1 MDDLEYEKKK
11 LEKVEE
17 ELEEIQSG
25 EEQILRT
32 LPKKYGNNPVLLS
45 NLMSSTATKIT
56 NIARM
61 KEKPYFARIDFKEDK
76 KPNKEKLYIGKVGVT
91 DLDGNVVIT
100 DWRAPVSTLYYDAN
114 LGKVEYNAPEGK
126 IKGEL
131 SLKRQIII
139 QNKNV
144 EEIFDVDSVSDDEL
158 LKPYLGASADNRLKN
173 IVASIQSEQNNII
186 RKSIE
191 ENLIVQGVAGSGK
204 TTVALHRIAYLMYN
218 NANRYKANQFMVIG
232 PNRFFINYIS
242 NVLPDLDASN
252 AVQVTYEELASDF
265 TCEKLIFEDSTKKL
279 SDIIDKKA
287 PKDYLKFKSSLKY
300 KELLEKYLNNYEK
313 TVISDTG
320 VIINNIPVLSKD
332 EVMETFNEVI
342 GECLE
347 QRLDMTARV
356 LSNRIKNDD
365 TIYNRVK
372 NRMLELE
379 KNEENIDKKRK
390 IAKQELDM
398 LKDLTNTGFEKQI
411 KKYVSISNLKSINI
425 YKEFVEN
432 VDKLYLENDVDINSL
447 KENTLK
453 SLKSR
458 IIENEDIAAIMFI
471 RLYLFGNGEYK
482 NIKCVVIDEAQ
493 DFGIF
498 SYFVLKKLLSN
509 ATFSIFGDMAQG
521 IYSYRAI
528 GDWNEIKENV
538 IFDAEF
544 LNLKKSYRTSIEI
557 MNEANKVSEAIG
569 LGRANPVIRSSGP
582 ISKTNIEKDKEA
594 LYIVNRVKE
603 YQSQGFKSIA
613 IVYKDQTNMMEL
625 NRLLKKEKIESEIIY
640 KDQEKYNGGVCILTS
655 YLSKG
660 LEFDVVIIA
669 DADDSIYLSNNILD
683 MKLLYVAMTRALHH
697 LDITYENDVIL
708 PLQNLKNDYNNLT
721 RKYF

>member
-191 ENLIVQGVAGSGK
+191 KNLIVQGVAGSGK

-320 VIINNIPVLSKD
+320 VIINNIQVLSKD

-390 IAKQELDM
+390 IAKQELNM

-425 YKEFVEN
+425 YKDFVEN

-582 ISKTNIEKDKEA
+582 IIKTNIEKDKEA

-683 MKLLYVAMTRALHH
+683 MKLLYVAMTRALHK
-697 LDITYENDVIL
+697 LELI
-708 PLQNLKNDYNNLT
+708 YNNNIC
-721 RKYF
+721 KYLK

>member
-76 KPNKEKLYIGKVGVT
+76 KPNKEKLYIGKVGVI
-91 DLDGNVVIT
+91 DLDGKVVIT

-158 LKPYLGASADNRLKN
+158 LKPYLGASSDNRLKN

-191 ENLIVQGVAGSGK
+191 KNLIVQGVAGSGK

-320 VIINNIPVLSKD
+320 VIINNIQVLSKD

-390 IAKQELDM
+390 IAKQELNM

-425 YKEFVEN
+425 YKDFVEN

-569 LGRANPVIRSSGP
+569 LGKANPVIRSSGP
-582 ISKTNIEKDKEA
+582 IIKTNIEKDKEA

-683 MKLLYVAMTRALHH
+683 MKLLYVAMTRALHK
-697 LDITYENDVIL
+697 LELI
-708 PLQNLKNDYNNLT
+708 YNNNIC
-721 RKYF
+721 KYLK

>member
-76 KPNKEKLYIGKVGVT
+76 KPNKEKLYIGKVGVI
-91 DLDGNVVIT
+91 DLDGKVVIT

-191 ENLIVQGVAGSGK
+191 KNLIVQGVAGSGK

-320 VIINNIPVLSKD
+320 VIINNIQVLSKD

-390 IAKQELDM
+390 IAKQELNM

-425 YKEFVEN
+425 YKNFVEN

-569 LGRANPVIRSSGP
+569 LGKANPVIRSSGP
-582 ISKTNIEKDKEA
+582 IIKTNIEKDKEA

-683 MKLLYVAMTRALHH
+683 MKLLYVAMTRALHK
-697 LDITYENDVIL
+697 LELI
-708 PLQNLKNDYNNLT
+708 YNNNIC
-721 RKYF
+721 KYLK

>member
-242 NVLPDLDASN
+242 NVLPD
-252 AVQVTYEELASDF
+252 
-265 TCEKLIFEDSTKKL
+265 
-279 SDIIDKKA
+279 
-287 PKDYLKFKSSLKY
+287 
-300 KELLEKYLNNYEK
+300 
-313 TVISDTG
+313 
-320 VIINNIPVLSKD
+320 
-332 EVMETFNEVI
+332 
-342 GECLE
+342 
-347 QRLDMTARV
+347 
-356 LSNRIKNDD
+356 
-365 TIYNRVK
+365 
-372 NRMLELE
+372 
-379 KNEENIDKKRK
+379 
-390 IAKQELDM
+390 
-398 LKDLTNTGFEKQI
+398 
-411 KKYVSISNLKSINI
+411 
-425 YKEFVEN
+425 
-432 VDKLYLENDVDINSL
+432 
-447 KENTLK
+447 
-453 SLKSR
+453 
-458 IIENEDIAAIMFI
+458 
-471 RLYLFGNGEYK
+471 
-482 NIKCVVIDEAQ
+482 
-493 DFGIF
+493 
-498 SYFVLKKLLSN
+498 
-509 ATFSIFGDMAQG
+509 
-521 IYSYRAI
+521 
-528 GDWNEIKENV
+528 
-538 IFDAEF
+538 
-544 LNLKKSYRTSIEI
+544 
-557 MNEANKVSEAIG
+557 
-569 LGRANPVIRSSGP
+569 
-582 ISKTNIEKDKEA
+582 
-594 LYIVNRVKE
+594 
-603 YQSQGFKSIA
+603 
-613 IVYKDQTNMMEL
+613 
-625 NRLLKKEKIESEIIY
+625 
-640 KDQEKYNGGVCILTS
+640 
-655 YLSKG
+655 
-660 LEFDVVIIA
+660 
-669 DADDSIYLSNNILD
+669 
-683 MKLLYVAMTRALHH
+683 
-697 LDITYENDVIL
+697 
-708 PLQNLKNDYNNLT
+708 
-721 RKYF
+721 

>member
-76 KPNKEKLYIGKVGVT
+76 KPNKEKLYIGKVGVI
-91 DLDGNVVIT
+91 DLDGKVVIT
-100 DWRAPVSTLYYDAN
+100 DWRAPVSTLYYDTN

-191 ENLIVQGVAGSGK
+191 KNLIVQGVAGSGK

-390 IAKQELDM
+390 IAKQELNM

-425 YKEFVEN
+425 YKDFVEN

-582 ISKTNIEKDKEA
+582 IIKTNIEKDKEA

-683 MKLLYVAMTRALHH
+683 MKLLYVAMTRALHK
-697 LDITYENDVIL
+697 LELI
-708 PLQNLKNDYNNLT
+708 YNNNIC
-721 RKYF
+721 KYLK

>member
-76 KPNKEKLYIGKVGVT
+76 KPNKEKLYIGKVGVI
-91 DLDGNVVIT
+91 DLDGKVVIT

-173 IVASIQSEQNNII
+173 IVTSIQSEQNNII

-287 PKDYLKFKSSLKY
+287 TKDYLKFKSSLKY

-320 VIINNIPVLSKD
+320 VIINNIQVLSKD

-538 IFDAEF
+538 IFDADF

-582 ISKTNIEKDKEA
+582 IIKTNIEKDKEA

-683 MKLLYVAMTRALHH
+683 MKLLYVAMTRALHK
-697 LDITYENDVIL
+697 LELI
-708 PLQNLKNDYNNLT
+708 YNNNIC
-721 RKYF
+721 KYLK

>member
-76 KPNKEKLYIGKVGVT
+76 KPNKEKLYIGKVGVI
-91 DLDGNVVIT
+91 DLDGKVVIT

-191 ENLIVQGVAGSGK
+191 KNLIVQGVAGSGK

-320 VIINNIPVLSKD
+320 VIINNIQVLSKD

-390 IAKQELDM
+390 IAKQELNM

-425 YKEFVEN
+425 YKDFVEN

-582 ISKTNIEKDKEA
+582 IIKTNIEKDKEA

-683 MKLLYVAMTRALHH
+683 MKLLYVAMTRALHK
-697 LDITYENDVIL
+697 LELI
-708 PLQNLKNDYNNLT
+708 YNNNIC
-721 RKYF
+721 KYLK

>member
-76 KPNKEKLYIGKVGVT
+76 KPNKEKLYIGKVGVI
-91 DLDGNVVIT
+91 DLDGKVVIT

-191 ENLIVQGVAGSGK
+191 KNLIVQGVAGSGK

-313 TVISDTG
+313 TVISDAG
-320 VIINNIPVLSKD
+320 VIINNIQVLSKD

-390 IAKQELDM
+390 IAKQELNM

-582 ISKTNIEKDKEA
+582 IIKTNIEKDKEA

-683 MKLLYVAMTRALHH
+683 MKLLYVAMTRALHK
-697 LDITYENDVIL
+697 LELI
-708 PLQNLKNDYNNLT
+708 YNNNIC
-721 RKYF
+721 KYLK

>member
-76 KPNKEKLYIGKVGVT
+76 KPNKEKLYIGKVGVI
-91 DLDGNVVIT
+91 DLYGKVVIT

-320 VIINNIPVLSKD
+320 VIINNIQVLSKD

-390 IAKQELDM
+390 IAKQELNM

-582 ISKTNIEKDKEA
+582 IIKTNIGKDKEA

-683 MKLLYVAMTRALHH
+683 MKLLYVAMTRALHK
-697 LDITYENDVIL
+697 LELI
-708 PLQNLKNDYNNLT
+708 YNNNIC
-721 RKYF
+721 KYLK

>member
-76 KPNKEKLYIGKVGVT
+76 KPNKEKLYIGKVGVI
-91 DLDGNVVIT
+91 DLDGKVVIT
-100 DWRAPVSTLYYDAN
+100 DWRAPVSTLYYDTN

-191 ENLIVQGVAGSGK
+191 KNLIVQGVAGSGK

-320 VIINNIPVLSKD
+320 VIINNIQVLSKD

-390 IAKQELDM
+390 IAKQELNM

-425 YKEFVEN
+425 YKDFVEN

-582 ISKTNIEKDKEA
+582 IIKTNIEKDKEA

-613 IVYKDQTNMMEL
+613 IVYKDQTNMMDL

-683 MKLLYVAMTRALHH
+683 MKLLYVAMTRALHK
-697 LDITYENDVIL
+697 LELI
-708 PLQNLKNDYNNLT
+708 YNNNIC
-721 RKYF
+721 KYLK

>member
-76 KPNKEKLYIGKVGVT
+76 KPNKEKLYIGKVGVI
-91 DLDGNVVIT
+91 DLDGKVVIT

-191 ENLIVQGVAGSGK
+191 KNLIVQGVAGSGK

-287 PKDYLKFKSSLKY
+287 TKDYLKFKSSLKY

-313 TVISDTG
+313 TVISDAG
-320 VIINNIPVLSKD
+320 VIINNIQVLSKD

-379 KNEENIDKKRK
+379 KNEEHIDKKRK
-390 IAKQELDM
+390 IAKQELNM

-425 YKEFVEN
+425 YKDFVEN

-582 ISKTNIEKDKEA
+582 IIKTNIEKDKEA

-683 MKLLYVAMTRALHH
+683 MKLLYVAMTRALHK
-697 LDITYENDVIL
+697 LELI
-708 PLQNLKNDYNNLT
+708 YNNNIC
-721 RKYF
+721 KYLK

>member
-1 MDDLEYEKKK
+1 MEDLEYEKKK

-76 KPNKEKLYIGKVGVT
+76 KPNKEKLYIGKVGVI
-91 DLDGNVVIT
+91 DLDGKVVIT

-191 ENLIVQGVAGSGK
+191 KNLIVQGVAGSGK

-320 VIINNIPVLSKD
+320 VIINNIQVLSKD

-390 IAKQELDM
+390 IAKQELNM

-582 ISKTNIEKDKEA
+582 IIKTNIEKDKEA

-683 MKLLYVAMTRALHH
+683 MKLLYVAMTRALHK
-697 LDITYENDVIL
+697 LELI
-708 PLQNLKNDYNNLT
+708 YNNNIC
-721 RKYF
+721 KYLK

>member
-569 LGRANPVIRSSGP
+569 LGKANPVIRSSGP
-582 ISKTNIEKDKEA
+582 IIKTNIEKDKEA

-683 MKLLYVAMTRALHH
+683 MKLLYVAMTRALHK
-697 LDITYENDVIL
+697 LELI
-708 PLQNLKNDYNNLT
+708 YNNNIC
-721 RKYF
+721 KYLK

>member
-76 KPNKEKLYIGKVGVT
+76 KPNKEKLYIGKVGVI
-91 DLDGNVVIT
+91 DLDGKVVIT

-191 ENLIVQGVAGSGK
+191 KNLIVQGVAGSGK

-320 VIINNIPVLSKD
+320 VIINNIQVLSKD

-390 IAKQELDM
+390 IAKQELNM

-425 YKEFVEN
+425 YKNFVEN

-582 ISKTNIEKDKEA
+582 IIKTNIEKDKEA

-683 MKLLYVAMTRALHH
+683 MKLLYVAMTRALHK
-697 LDITYENDVIL
+697 LELI
-708 PLQNLKNDYNNLT
+708 YNNNIC
-721 RKYF
+721 KYLK

>member
-320 VIINNIPVLSKD
+320 VIINNIQVLSKD

-390 IAKQELDM
+390 IAKQELNM

-471 RLYLFGNGEYK
+471 RLYLFGNGVYK

-582 ISKTNIEKDKEA
+582 IIKTNIGKDKEA

-683 MKLLYVAMTRALHH
+683 MKLLYVAMTRALHK
-697 LDITYENDVIL
+697 LELI
-708 PLQNLKNDYNNLT
+708 YNNNIC
-721 RKYF
+721 KYLK

>member
-320 VIINNIPVLSKD
+320 VIINNIQVLSKD

-582 ISKTNIEKDKEA
+582 IIKTNIEKDKEA
-594 LYIVNRVKE
+594 LYIVNKVKE

-683 MKLLYVAMTRALHH
+683 MKLLYVAMTRALHK
-697 LDITYENDVIL
+697 LELI
-708 PLQNLKNDYNNLT
+708 YNNNIC
-721 RKYF
+721 KYLK